1 MTTWQHTLLCAMSRN
16 KKKMF
21 LLYPLKW
28 WVETLTGEIDVGGG
42 VARCDTVALKEWSNL
57 FWPSSVP
64 YLNLLVNAKCSLPKR
79 KASVSSRSVESTH
92 RICCSFISKKKRL
105 YCKYILFCT
114 FVWNFFTLYTNLFDE
129 LATLYSR
136 LYCDLD
142 RSMYDC
148 LWELKAVWKGW
159 EAFDWDSLFCLNDKA
174 LTHEMNQVIDL
185 LYI

>member
-1 MTTWQHTLLCAMSRN
+1 MNPVAPCLYFASHTIWMGHVMTTRQHTLLCAMSRN

-64 YLNLLVNAKCSLPKR
+64 YLNLLVNATCSLPKR

-92 RICCSFISKKKRL
+92 RICCSFISREKKKKEYTVNT
-105 YCKYILFCT
+105 YCS
-114 FVWNFFTLYTNLFDE
+114 
-129 LATLYSR
+129 A
-136 LYCDLD
+136 
-142 RSMYDC
+142 
-148 LWELKAVWKGW
+148 
-159 EAFDWDSLFCLNDKA
+159 
-174 LTHEMNQVIDL
+174 L
-185 LYI
+185 LYEISLHYIQIYLMN